1 MHLFGQLPELKKY
14 KVKNIIANKLILA
27 ESLDT
32 GNLVVFK
39 TLHKSPAVYK
49 KSKTSLLP
57 INITYMVKLLKYF
70 ETDDCVY
77 LMLEYC
83 SAGLLWD
90 MVRPLVGQN
99 SSSKSEINSEIP
111 QINRTPVKSHTSI
124 IKPSES
130 FLIDRKVSIN
140 LSNSEEK
147 PSCDSTQSDNDE
159 DDMMI
164 VHQTNPNSVVIVNR
178 DKIEHFENINDSLN
192 ESGQTVECQSNI
204 VENSQKMI
212 DQISAKIDK
221 NDSDVKNVLDKLD
234 HIESKIKNM
243 DQPPSTVTERSKS
256 VEKVKFSDV
265 DTKSTGVASGRP
277 KVLRKLSEIL
287 PRSDLLDDFGDPTEL
302 PDKLVR
308 TWAAELCQVLS
319 SLHYREII
327 VRDLNPGNILLDK
340 TGHVKL
346 TYQCQWVS
354 VDTCLTRA
362 AVRDNFCAPEVVGLG
377 AASDIT
383 PAADW
388 WSFGKM
394 KGWGN
399 ESLLYFDVVI
409 LMLHYSFIYSRSN
422 PTPVVQWS
430 EPSFSAS
437 LWC

>member
-1 MHLFGQLPELKKY
+1 MFFAVKRENEQKSRKVIKKQSGGIPHLHLFGQLAELKKY

-27 ESLDT
+27 ESLET

-99 SSSKSEINSEIP
+99 SSTKSENNSEIP
-111 QINRTPVKSHTSI
+111 EVARTPVKSHTSV

-147 PSCDSTQSDNDE
+147 QNCDLTQSDNDE

-178 DKIEHFENINDSLN
+178 DKIEHFENIGNDNLN
-192 ESGQTVECQSNI
+192 ESGQAVVCQSNI

-221 NDSDVKNVLDKLD
+221 NDSDVRNVLDKLD
-234 HIESKIKNM
+234 NIESKIKNL
-243 DQPPSTVTERSKS
+243 DQKPSTVTSKP
-256 VEKVKFSDV
+256 VEKVKFSEDI
-265 DTKSTGVASGRP
+265 TKPVVVATTRP

-287 PRSDLLDDFGDPTEL
+287 PRSTLLDDFGDPTEL
-302 PDKLVR
+302 PDKLIR

-319 SLHYREII
+319 SLHYREVI
-327 VRDLNPGNILLDK
+327 VRDLNPGNILLDE

-362 AVRDNFCAPEVVGLG
+362 AVQDNFCAPEVVGLG

-388 WSFGKM
+388 WSYGM
-394 KGWGN
+394 
-399 ESLLYFDVVI
+399 
-409 LMLHYSFIYSRSN
+409 
-422 PTPVVQWS
+422 
-430 EPSFSAS
+430 
-437 LWC
+437 